1 MSKLA
6 HSFML
11 IINQHF
17 NFCRCTALAYT
28 TLDRRRRHAAIFDE
42 IFVVLIKFVG
52 KRGMRKYKYKY

>member
-1 MSKLA
+1 
-6 HSFML
+6 ML